1 MEEHGT
7 TTPRNILVIA
17 NETVEGAV
25 LHDAVI
31 ARAGDAEAVRVL
43 VVTPALNSRLRRWT
57 SDEDGARH
65 AAEARL
71 ENCLARLHAAGLDT
85 EGRVGDADPLQA
97 IDDGLRVFDADEI
110 VIATHPEGRSNWL
123 ERDLIGK
130 ARARYEQT
138 VTHVIVES
146 GVHATVAA

>member
-43 VVTPALNSRLRRWT
+43 VVTPALNSTSVTGNRAATICRCSLTFSPLDSTSARIFIGPAVCRR
-57 SDEDGARH
+57 
-65 AAEARL
+65 
-71 ENCLARLHAAGLDT
+71 
-85 EGRVGDADPLQA
+85 
-97 IDDGLRVFDADEI
+97 
-110 VIATHPEGRSNWL
+110 
-123 ERDLIGK
+123 
-130 ARARYEQT
+130 
-138 VTHVIVES
+138 
-146 GVHATVAA
+146 